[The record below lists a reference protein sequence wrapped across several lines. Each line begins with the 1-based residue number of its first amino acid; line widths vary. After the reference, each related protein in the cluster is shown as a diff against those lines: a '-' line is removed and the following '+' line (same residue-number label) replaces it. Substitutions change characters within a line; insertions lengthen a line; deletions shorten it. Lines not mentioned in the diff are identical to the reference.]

1 MERIYL
7 KQEEIDKLINHRRW
21 VDHIERYLLIRRF
34 VYGNVV
40 DLGCGTGYGT
50 KLLSENPD
58 VSKVTAFDINKESL
72 EFGRNEYQ
80 YNNKVELTNSLDHLK
95 HLEKDGVDVMIALE
109 LIEHIKDP
117 SEFYKYVEML
127 DPNIAIIS
135 FPNKPSVKYN
145 PFHHHDYRRQ
155 DVCDIMNGY
164 IAVKHLDIND
174 VTIMIFIK
182 APRKMPKEIYHN
194 ILDLWH

>member
-7 KQEEIDKLINHRRW
+7 KQDEINELIIHRRW
-21 VDHIERYLLIRRF
+21 IDHIERYLLIRRF
-34 VYGNVV
+34 VYGKVV
-40 DLGCGTGYGT
+40 DLGCGTGYGS
-50 KLLSENPD
+50 KLISENPD
-58 VSKVTAFDINKESL
+58 VSKVIAFDINKESL
-72 EFGRNEYQ
+72 EYGKKEYDFKC
-80 YNNKVELTNSLDHLK
+80 KVELTNSIDHLADQN
-95 HLEKDGVDVMIALE
+95 DGVDVMIALE

-117 SEFYKYVEML
+117 KEFYNYVEL
-127 DPNIAIIS
+127 IDPNIAIIS

-145 PFHHHDYRRQ
+145 PYHHHDYTRQ
-155 DVCDIMNGY
+155 DVCNIMNGY

-174 VTIMIFIK
+174 VTIIIFVK